1 MKPVTDVPM
10 IVIIPAKNES
20 KSVSQVINDVKRHF
34 NGTILLI
41 DDASTDNT
49 AQLAKE
55 AGAKVLPL
63 TVSLGAWGAIQ
74 TGLRYA
80 VKHGYNTAITMDAD
94 GQHEAASIP
103 KLLKQLGND
112 CDVVIG
118 AYPERGSFLRQI
130 AWGLFRSISSINLED
145 LTSGLRAYN
154 RPAIT
159 LLASRA
165 ATLLEYQDM
174 GVLMLLNQA
183 DLHIREVPINMS
195 PRTDGHSRIFS
206 SWWAVSHYMMQTF
219 VLCLGRRKI
228 R

>member
-1 MKPVTDVPM
+1 MKFATPYPM
-10 IVIIPAKNES
+10 IVIIPAKNEA
-20 KSVSQVINDVKRHF
+20 KSITQVIKDIQYYF
-34 NGTILLI
+34 DGTVLVI

-49 AQLAKE
+49 AQLAEE
-55 AGAKVLPL
+55 AGATVLSL
-63 TVSLGAWGAIQ
+63 TFSLGAWGAIQ

-80 VKHGYNTAITMDAD
+80 VKHGYSTAITMDAD

-103 KLLKQLGND
+103 ILLKQLTD
-112 CDVVIG
+112 SCDVVIG
-118 AYPERGSFLRQI
+118 AFPQRGSHLRQL
-130 AWGLFRSISSINLED
+130 AWVFFRKISSIHLED
-145 LTSGLRAYN
+145 LTSGLRVYN
-154 RPAIT
+154 RSAIT

-183 DLHIREVPINMS
+183 DLHIKEVPINMR

-206 SWWAVSHYMMQTF
+206 SWWAVGYYMMQTL
-219 VLCLGRRKI
+219 VLCVGRRKF

>member
-1 MKPVTDVPM
+1 M

-20 KSVSQVINDVKRHF
+20 KSVVQVIQDIQRYF
-34 NGTILLI
+34 DGTILVI

-49 AQLAKE
+49 AQLAME
-55 AGAKVLPL
+55 AGATVLPL
-63 TVSLGAWGAIQ
+63 AFSLGAWGATQ

-94 GQHEAASIP
+94 GQHEAESIP
-103 KLLKQLGND
+103 KLLYELGNH

-118 AYPERGSFLRQI
+118 AYPERGSPLRQF
-130 AWGLFRSISSINLED
+130 AWAFFRKISSVHLED
-145 LTSGLRAYN
+145 LTSGLRVYS

-183 DLHIREVPINMS
+183 GLQIKEVSINMR

-206 SWWAVSHYMMQTF
+206 SWWAVSRYMMQTV
-219 VLCLGRRKI
+219 VLCVGRRKL

>member
-1 MKPVTDVPM
+1 MKPATPYPM
-10 IVIIPAKNES
+10 IVIIPAKNEA
-20 KSVSQVINDVKRHF
+20 KSVTQVIQDIQHYF
-34 NGTILLI
+34 DGTILVV

-49 AQLAKE
+49 AQLAAD
-55 AGAKVLPL
+55 AGAAVLPL
-63 TVSLGAWGAIQ
+63 CFSLGAWGAIQ

-94 GQHEAASIP
+94 GQHEAESIP
-103 KLLKQLGND
+103 KLLNQLGNA

-118 AYPERGSFLRQI
+118 AYPERGSPLRQF
-130 AWGLFRSISSINLED
+130 AWVFFRKISSINLED
-145 LTSGLRAYN
+145 LTSGLRVYN
-154 RPAIT
+154 RPAIA

-183 DLHIREVPINMS
+183 GLQIKEVSINMR

-206 SWWAVSHYMMQTF
+206 SWWAVGHYMMQTL
-219 VLCLGRRKI
+219 VLCIGRRKL